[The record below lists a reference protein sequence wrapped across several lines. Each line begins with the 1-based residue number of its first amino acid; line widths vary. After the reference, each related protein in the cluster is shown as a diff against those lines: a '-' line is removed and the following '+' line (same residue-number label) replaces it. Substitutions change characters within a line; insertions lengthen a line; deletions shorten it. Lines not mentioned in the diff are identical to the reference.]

1 MNLKNLQKLKKEE
14 TKKLNV
20 NVEQK
25 KKKKEKRDEPKLKK
39 RV

>member
-20 NVEQK
+20 NVEQR